1 MRKILI
7 SAMAVLSLIS
17 FTACGKTA
25 NEANKSPE
33 KNITISAAASLKDA
47 LNELKPKYE
56 QKNNVKLTLNFGSS
70 GTLQKQIEQGASVDI
85 FISAGMK
92 QMDDLNAKNLI
103 DKDTKKNLLKNKLV
117 LIVSND
123 YKDKIKSINDVINN
137 DVKISVGEPASVPA
151 GQYAKE
157 TLTNLN
163 QWDKISSKIVYGKDV
178 TQVATYVEKG
188 EAAAGIVY
196 NSDTISLKNCSI
208 VQIFDEKLHKP
219 ILYPEAVISSSKNK
233 DEAKK
238 FLEYLNSEDAK
249 ATFKK
254 YGFETVS

>member
-1 MRKILI
+1 MT
-7 SAMAVLSLIS
+7 VLSLIS

-25 NEANKSPE
+25 NETAKAPE

-47 LNELKPKYE
+47 LNELKPKYK

-70 GTLQKQIEQGASVDI
+70 GTLQKQIEQGASVDV
-85 FISAGMK
+85 FISAGAK
-92 QMDDLNAKNLI
+92 QMDDLNTKNLI

-123 YKDKIKSINDVINN
+123 YKDKIKSIDDVLSN

-151 GQYAKE
+151 GQYAKD
-157 TLTNLN
+157 TLTSLK
-163 QWDKISSKIVYGKDV
+163 QWDKISPKIVYGKDV

-188 EAAAGIVY
+188 EVAAGIVY
-196 NSDTISLKNCSI
+196 NSDTIGLKNCSI

-233 DEAKK
+233 DDAKK
-238 FLEYLNSEDAK
+238 FLEYLSSEDAK

-254 YGFETVS
+254 YGFETIN